1 MTTYRA
7 IQLKGRGGLD
17 QLQEVALSLG
27 IPMYGADPR
36 LADLGSKTGCRRMFE
51 ELGVQCPVGAEDLH
65 TVDEIV
71 AVCRERIGG
80 YKVPRSVAIRSEPL
94 PKSGAGKILKR
105 SLRDPYWQRRE
116 RGVN

>member
-1 MTTYRA
+1 
-7 IQLKGRGGLD
+7 
-17 QLQEVALSLG
+17 
-27 IPMYGADPR
+27 
-36 LADLGSKTGCRRMFE
+36 
-51 ELGVQCPVGAEDLH
+51 
-65 TVDEIV
+65 V

-105 SLRDPYWQRRE
+105 SLRDPYWQGRE